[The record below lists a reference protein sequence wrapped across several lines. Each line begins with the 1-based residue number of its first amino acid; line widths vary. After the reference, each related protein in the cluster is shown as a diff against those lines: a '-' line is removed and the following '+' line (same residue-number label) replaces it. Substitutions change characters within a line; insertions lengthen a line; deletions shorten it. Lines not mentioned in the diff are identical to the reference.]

1 MAELLDLTAE
11 GRSVAAECTPWIP
24 ARLPSQAQLV
34 QDALSSVFT
43 SPLRTWRAA
52 REVGRTAVRL
62 ARCALNDGNGPLSI
76 PVGAPKMFDTPL
88 NGHREITFTRLDLRD
103 VRGLKDRFGAT
114 VNDVVLAVCSGALRA
129 HLKRHDHEVDSP
141 LVAIVPVS
149 VRDDD
154 PTEEGGN
161 RLSAMFVT
169 LSNDRATPLERLR
182 TVKSSSWSCKRQE
195 RAVGYGPMASS
206 LTDALP
212 PAVIKPVVQ
221 LGVRA
226 GVVRRLRAGNL
237 MISNVP
243 GPDFSLFFAGMR
255 MEAVY
260 PLGPVVDGVALN
272 ITVQSYEDTLYV
284 GINSVAG
291 AVPDLPALA
300 RSMVE
305 ELALLSRMAHGQA
318 GPGRHRRPSSIA
330 APAHPGA
337 YLPTVGAGANAVTS
351 TSPVRQEA
359 RRERS
364 TP

>member
-1 MAELLDLTAE
+1 MFDM
-11 GRSVAAECTPWIP
+11 
-24 ARLPSQAQLV
+24 
-34 QDALSSVFT
+34 
-43 SPLRTWRAA
+43 
-52 REVGRTAVRL
+52 
-62 ARCALNDGNGPLSI
+62 PLS
-76 PVGAPKMFDTPL
+76 
-88 NGHREITFTRLDLRD
+88 GHREITFTRLDLRE

-114 VNDVVLAVCSGALRA
+114 INDVVLAVCSGALRA

-195 RAVGYGPMASS
+195 RSVGYGPMASL
-206 LTDALP
+206 LTEALP
-212 PAVIKPVVQ
+212 PAVIKPMIQ

-243 GPDFSLFFAGMR
+243 GPDFPLYFAGMR

-272 ITVQSYEDTLYV
+272 VTVQSYEDTLYV
-284 GINSVAG
+284 GINSGAG
-291 AVPDLPALA
+291 AVPDQPGLA
-300 RSMVE
+300 RAMVE

-318 GPGRHRRPSSIA
+318 GPGRHHRPTTA
-330 APAHPGA
+330 RTGAHPGA
-337 YLPTVGAGANAVTS
+337 YVPNANTGTSGASGTSGA
-351 TSPVRQEA
+351 RQES
-359 RRERS
+359 RREHS
-364 TP
+364 AP